1 MFFIGLFS
9 SFFPWLILGV
19 VYSLS
24 FGLYFVYSGD
34 KGPAEAENPEKKV
47 VLQPGNPGQEAD
59 ENVFSYAAFISGKL
73 DASGQANS
81 ISDEPG
87 EDLPRYHRSG
97 SDHKFSLTGDVA
109 RSGSLFAI
117 VAWPVIPY
125 TPGTSNDFGRLSDLS
140 LFSRPPPLS

>member
-24 FGLYFVYSGD
+24 FGLYYVYSGD

-59 ENVFSYAAFISGKL
+59 
-73 DASGQANS
+73 
-81 ISDEPG
+81 
-87 EDLPRYHRSG
+87 
-97 SDHKFSLTGDVA
+97 
-109 RSGSLFAI
+109 
-117 VAWPVIPY
+117 
-125 TPGTSNDFGRLSDLS
+125 
-140 LFSRPPPLS
+140 